1 MADYSDLQVND
12 RVVLRCGVIAPITH
26 ISEGT
31 HRPLYCEFLDESWKR
46 DGRNLEEE
54 RECPMDIVAIHAP
67 ELLATGNWTIGDLT
81 VKHIISDITK
91 ADGSTF
97 DLQAFMDRIERV
109 LSVAL
114 TGDLKGMVTD
124 WSLHVKNIRRKL
136 EAQNAITSS
145 DLERVTNYL
154 EDAVLLTQRKF
165 EYFDKIE
172 ELEKTLAT
180 VRSEVDVKERL
191 VANLQE
197 AIQDIHAQRNE
208 ELKRQ
213 YVIGDFTQREVFE
226 RNNIANLSD
235 LSKVFSA
242 VEEAFERYEKI
253 ISDANT
259 REPRPVRWDS
269 PWYFDYL
276 IDKAHCEA
284 HNAMHEYPQPNY
296 TLLKLAEE
304 QGEVIKAFIHFR
316 EDRALWSDVEGE
328 IIQSLAMLIRLLVE
342 GDKVNGIRPPT
353 GEMASRQPIPSPEVE
368 IHMAPEEID
377 WVIQEYKVWKGLD
390 PDKPQWS
397 SINLVGTYANMSEL
411 VTYLEGNAP
420 EKIFRVHKRT
430 I

>member
-12 RVVLRCGVIAPITH
+12 RVVLRCGVVAPITH
-26 ISEGT
+26 ITEGT
-31 HRPLYCEFLDESWKR
+31 DRPLYCEFLDESWLR
-46 DGRNLEEE
+46 DGCYRHDFTDS
-54 RECPMDIVAIHAP
+54 PMDIVAVHAP
-67 ELLATGNWTIGDLT
+67 ELLTTGNWTIGDLT
-81 VKHIISDITK
+81 VKHIISDIIPP
-91 ADGSTF
+91 DGSVF
-97 DLQAFMDRIERV
+97 DLQAFMDRVERV
-109 LSVAL
+109 LSVAF
-114 TGDLKGMVTD
+114 TDDLKGMVAN
-124 WSLHVKNIRRKL
+124 WSMHAKKMK
-136 EAQNAITSS
+136 SS
-145 DLERVTNYL
+145 ERTVSSHDVERAWIYL

-180 VRSEVDVKERL
+180 VRSEVHTKEQIISD
-191 VANLQE
+191 LQGALKE
-197 AIQDIHAQRNE
+197 IQLQRNE
-208 ELKRQ
+208 ELTRQ

-226 RNNIANLSD
+226 RNGIVNLSD
-235 LSKVFSA
+235 LGKVLDA

-253 ISDANT
+253 ISDAKT

-284 HNAMHEYPQPNY
+284 HNAMHAHPAPNY

-353 GEMASRQPIPSPEVE
+353 GEMASRQPIPAPEVE

-390 PDKPQWS
+390 PDKPQWF

-430 I
+430 T